1 MNTIEKIWITD
12 AEIWIR
18 TSDGREVCEKFADYP
33 RLKYA
38 TPQQR
43 ANYTSDLFGIRWK
56 ELDEDLSFECFF
68 KQKTHNELYNLFMAH
83 PEINASAVARRLGIS
98 QSLLAQYIGG
108 TKKPSEERLER
119 IKSELRHI
127 GEELLAI

>member
-12 AEIWIR
+12 SEIWIR
-18 TSDGREVCEKFADYP
+18 TSDGSTACEKIDDHP

-38 TPQQR
+38 TTDQR
-43 ANYTSDLFGIRWK
+43 ANYTTDLYGIRWE
-56 ELDEDLSFECFF
+56 ELDEDLSFGCFF